1 MKEFDKHTKE
11 KANGRDRLLIV
22 DGHNSHYTRG
32 FLQHARAHRIH
43 VICYP
48 AHATH
53 VYQGLDVVIFAVLK
67 RYWSEERDKW
77 EREKGEGITKS
88 NFLTIY
94 GQAHLRAL
102 TPGLI
107 RTAFRKTGVWP
118 VNRDV
123 VTEKMMAPSKET
135 SCEGHL
141 PITPSSP
148 VKIVAELLRKLS
160 SEKSSDNTD
169 DSLIA
174 QQLPTTTHSE
184 IESVIQRLKGT
195 SLSGLVS
202 NAPLTSD
209 TRPQCAAAHLI
220 SPIKKKQPPAYHN
233 VVPKTANEVLLLS
246 SLREAEVA
254 NATLKRRVLEL
265 QAANILN
272 EMYCNVLRGQ
282 LANQE
287 GKKRKGKE
295 GGKLVGDGLPRLLS
309 GDDFYER
316 VVEFE
321 HVQKKVA
328 AEKQMRKDTRE
339 KRAEAL
345 ATWKCLENK
354 RKKENEVRRA
364 QYREALERWKDE
376 KAREGRRFSEK
387 RPVLGKLPGAI
398 PRPTLSTCGDE
409 DEGEK
414 SSEEEFNFNDVS
426 DDSGEE

>member
-1 MKEFDKHTKE
+1 M
-11 KANGRDRLLIV
+11 
-22 DGHNSHYTRG
+22 
-32 FLQHARAHRIH
+32 
-43 VICYP
+43 
-48 AHATH
+48 
-53 VYQGLDVVIFAVLK
+53 
-67 RYWSEERDKW
+67 
-77 EREKGEGITKS
+77 
-88 NFLTIY
+88 
-94 GQAHLRAL
+94 
-102 TPGLI
+102 
-107 RTAFRKTGVWP
+107 
-118 VNRDV
+118 
-123 VTEKMMAPSKET
+123 
-135 SCEGHL
+135 
-141 PITPSSP
+141 
-148 VKIVAELLRKLS
+148 
-160 SEKSSDNTD
+160 
-169 DSLIA
+169 
-174 QQLPTTTHSE
+174 
-184 IESVIQRLKGT
+184 
-195 SLSGLVS
+195 
-202 NAPLTSD
+202 
-209 TRPQCAAAHLI
+209 
-220 SPIKKKQPPAYHN
+220 
-233 VVPKTANEVLLLS
+233 VPKTANEVLLLS